1 MNNDGGC
8 AHRLI
13 AGCDWFV
20 SRRALAGHNDRQSQQ
35 KRSEIAGT
43 PCIQFRRSA
52 MDVIDPHNAQEI
64 FFDGIHEVKIVA
76 GIVRIVLYSRQ
87 NDVGT
92 VVARLALPL
101 SELPDVIQ
109 ALVIALTNAAKTAS
123 P

>member
-1 MNNDGGC
+1 M
-8 AHRLI
+8 
-13 AGCDWFV
+13 
-20 SRRALAGHNDRQSQQ
+20 
-35 KRSEIAGT
+35 
-43 PCIQFRRSA
+43 

>member
-1 MNNDGGC
+1 
-8 AHRLI
+8 
-13 AGCDWFV
+13 
-20 SRRALAGHNDRQSQQ
+20 
-35 KRSEIAGT
+35 
-43 PCIQFRRSA
+43 

-76 GIVRIVLYSRQ
+76 GIVRIVLFSRQ

>member
-1 MNNDGGC
+1 
-8 AHRLI
+8 
-13 AGCDWFV
+13 
-20 SRRALAGHNDRQSQQ
+20 
-35 KRSEIAGT
+35 
-43 PCIQFRRSA
+43 
-52 MDVIDPHNAQEI
+52 MDVIDPHSAQEI

-87 NDVGT
+87 NDIGT

-109 ALVIALTNAAKTAS
+109 ALVIALTNAAKTAG

>member
-1 MNNDGGC
+1 
-8 AHRLI
+8 
-13 AGCDWFV
+13 
-20 SRRALAGHNDRQSQQ
+20 
-35 KRSEIAGT
+35 
-43 PCIQFRRSA
+43 

>member
-1 MNNDGGC
+1 M
-8 AHRLI
+8 I
-13 AGCDWFV
+13 
-20 SRRALAGHNDRQSQQ
+20 
-35 KRSEIAGT
+35 
-43 PCIQFRRSA
+43 
-52 MDVIDPHNAQEI
+52 DVIDPHNAQEI

-109 ALVIALTNAAKTAS
+109 ALVIALTNAAKTAG

>member
-1 MNNDGGC
+1 
-8 AHRLI
+8 
-13 AGCDWFV
+13 
-20 SRRALAGHNDRQSQQ
+20 
-35 KRSEIAGT
+35 
-43 PCIQFRRSA
+43 

-109 ALVIALTNAAKTAS
+109 ALVIALTNAAKTAG

>member
-1 MNNDGGC
+1 MT
-8 AHRLI
+8 
-13 AGCDWFV
+13 
-20 SRRALAGHNDRQSQQ
+20 DR
-35 KRSEIAGT
+35 EI
-43 PCIQFRRSA
+43 
-52 MDVIDPHNAQEI
+52 IDPHNVSEF

-76 GIVRIVLYSRQ
+76 GIVRIVLFSRQ

>member
-1 MNNDGGC
+1 
-8 AHRLI
+8 
-13 AGCDWFV
+13 
-20 SRRALAGHNDRQSQQ
+20 
-35 KRSEIAGT
+35 
-43 PCIQFRRSA
+43 

-76 GIVRIVLYSRQ
+76 GIVRIALYSRQ

-109 ALVIALTNAAKTAS
+109 ALVIALTNAAKSAG

>member
-1 MNNDGGC
+1 
-8 AHRLI
+8 
-13 AGCDWFV
+13 
-20 SRRALAGHNDRQSQQ
+20 
-35 KRSEIAGT
+35 
-43 PCIQFRRSA
+43 

-101 SELPDVIQ
+101 SELPEVIQ
-109 ALVIALTNAAKTAS
+109 SLVIALTNAAKTAS

>member
-1 MNNDGGC
+1 
-8 AHRLI
+8 
-13 AGCDWFV
+13 
-20 SRRALAGHNDRQSQQ
+20 
-35 KRSEIAGT
+35 
-43 PCIQFRRSA
+43 

-109 ALVIALTNAAKTAS
+109 ELVIALTNAAKSAG